1 MSNYATKDDLNGRT
15 GVYTTN
21 VAVKSDLASLK
32 TEENKIDAD
41 KLKTFLADLSKL
53 SNVVDILVKQTV
65 YDQLVTKF
73 DAIDNS
79 KLVRQRDYDTK
90 LKKLSMK
97 LFIMINILLLHN
109 LIN

>member
-1 MSNYATKDDLNGRT
+1 MEEQ
-15 GVYTTN
+15 V
-21 VAVKSDLASLK
+21 LASLK

-53 SNVVDILVKQTV
+53 SNAGDNNLVKQTV
-65 YDQLVTKF
+65 YDQLVTKV

-79 KLVRQRDYDTK
+79 KLVRKSDNDTK
-90 LKKLSMK
+90 LKKLSIK
-97 LFIMINILLLHN
+97 LFIMINILLLEN

>member
-1 MSNYATKDDLNGRT
+1 MEEQ
-15 GVYTTN
+15 V
-21 VAVKSDLASLK
+21 LASLK

-53 SNVVDILVKQTV
+53 SNAGDNNLVKQTV
-65 YDQLVTKF
+65 YDQLVTKV

-79 KLVRQRDYDTK
+79 KLVRKSDNDTK
-90 LKKLSMK
+90 LKKLSTK
-97 LFIMINILLLHN
+97 LFIMINILLLEN